1 MKVTLVKVV
10 VCSWLQRKNFARAK
24 HDLESIHNN
33 CEKKSVYEV
42 TSASVI
48 QKVRQRLA
56 NIDPNVT
63 AGQWLE
69 TV

>member
-1 MKVTLVKVV
+1 MISKAFTII
-10 VCSWLQRKNFARAK
+10 AK
-24 HDLESIHNN
+24 
-33 CEKKSVYEV
+33 KKKQSVYEV